1 MIYYLML
8 IGAAALFSLQF
19 FFQKKFEKEYGTD
32 IQGTVVFSII
42 TGFLMTLVGFVFAG
56 FKIQVTLFA
65 LCVAAVHGLSSF
77 GFTYFGLKSMHI
89 ANLSVYSVFSML
101 GGMLLPVFYG
111 MFFIGEKLTIPKLIC
126 CILVAVS
133 VLCTINRKGGQK
145 RAWVYYIAV
154 FVANG
159 LTAVCAA
166 VHDHYTGLKVDSYS
180 YMFWATFFLMVA
192 GLICLPF
199 IKGQKRKIS
208 KPAFLDLTGFSIC
221 SGIGNIILVVALIY
235 LPASLQFPFSTGA
248 AVVFSAIITLIMRE
262 KMTKGEIIS
271 VFIALAATVCM
282 VF

>member
-1 MIYYLML
+1 MMYYLML
-8 IGAAALFSLQF
+8 LGAAALFSMQF
-19 FFQKKFEKEYGTD
+19 FFQKRFEHEYGTD
-32 IQGTVVFSII
+32 IKSTVVFSVI
-42 TGFLMTLVGFVFAG
+42 TGFMMTLVGFIFAK
-56 FKIQVTLFA
+56 FKIQVTPFA

-111 MFFIGEKLTIPKLIC
+111 LFFIGEELTLPKLIC
-126 CILVAVS
+126 CILVIVS
-133 VLCTINRKGGQK
+133 VMCTINGKSGQK
-145 RAWVYYIAV
+145 KAWFYYMAV

-159 LTAVCAA
+159 LTGVCAA
-166 VHDHYTGLKVDSYS
+166 VHDHYTDMKVDSYS

-192 GLICLPF
+192 GLVCFPF
-199 IKGQKRKIS
+199 IKGKKRNIS
-208 KPAFLDLTGFSIC
+208 KRAFLDLTGFSIC

-235 LPASLQFPFSTGA
+235 LPATLQFPFSTGA
-248 AVVFSAIITLIMRE
+248 AVVFSAIITLIMRD
-262 KMTKGEIIS
+262 KMTKGEIVS